1 MKRNTES
8 FGASIRS
15 SSTPSPF
22 TSSSLPAGA
31 AAAGRGGNRAISLS
45 PPPTQNLSD
54 DVSLV
59 FCHSSCLFASL
70 HTCAALDFIPWEKGI
85 AWKGEL
91 LAWAVQ
97 SSRSRE
103 KVLHVPVRLDEKHK
117 ETIEAVDELISKA
130 ADMKMRIKLA
140 LLLSL
145 VGRYLVQRAQLGGDS
160 RSVEKRACTGETAGV
175 NQDGVQPTETTEDR
189 PHVGETGGL
198 WSPCQNADG
207 RVLGLLEEQLT
218 SAEVVKGVETVGD
231 RKKRSVGLEDDAA
244 EPDALEEATRAAG
257 AVFQA
262 VVQAYAEAV
271 VVLRRLGEAGSGDEM
286 HSALE
291 EAPKVAD
298 EHKRQGEGELD
309 AGMQLMLEGCD
320 GKDDGSG
327 IGGRVVVGGVVLEES
342 NMTKREI
349 MTRDAFALKPWPEG
363 VSWASSTGGWFA
375 VARLPSG
382 SCVARTFRPSTK
394 GGVKEAFRLARDFLR
409 SIRDDSDCVQ
419 DDILAANRHKPAVSR
434 KRTDLSEK
442 KGGVGSGCCPSAGN
456 KKKNM
461 HLSSGDGFQKLTDV
475 LQRRVT
481 PTSSVPQADTLLA
494 EDGEGLA
501 AAHACCRGEAVTPDG
516 TSGGPTSGSNS
527 CQRVGI
533 YSTPKSANKDD
544 LELESLAAD
553 QSEELQQ
560 SENQLKKSAK
570 VVQEKMTSAEIVK
583 ECSSMGTDLACLV
596 LPPTSQNRTSA
607 DEEEELILSQQREAV
622 RRCLLDLR
630 GLTTVLFLPDI
641 GEEKAATV
649 DAHLA
654 LLSSSLD
661 FQSVL
666 VYVRLFELAL
676 HEGQLPSQM
685 SAEAQTV
692 YFGALKSLA
701 ESHKIQTSR
710 MARESR

>member
-8 FGASIRS
+8 FGASIQS
-15 SSTPSPF
+15 SSTPSPSPF

-45 PPPTQNLSD
+45 PPPTQNLSHD
-54 DVSLV
+54 LSLG

-85 AWKGEL
+85 AWKEEL

-117 ETIEAVDELISKA
+117 KNIEAVDELLSKP

-175 NQDGVQPTETTEDR
+175 NQDGVQPIETTEDR
-189 PHVGETGGL
+189 PHVGDTGGL

-218 SAEVVKGVETVGD
+218 SAEFVKGVETAGD
-231 RKKRSVGLEDDAA
+231 RKKRLLSLEDDAA
-244 EPDALEEATRAAG
+244 EPHALERATRIARAAG

-286 HSALE
+286 HSALD

-298 EHKRQGEGELD
+298 EHKRQGEGEVD
-309 AGMQLMLEGCD
+309 EVVPLMFEGCD
-320 GKDDGSG
+320 GKDDEPG
-327 IGGRVVVGGVVLEES
+327 IGDRAVGGGVVLKEL

-375 VARLPSG
+375 VARLASG
-382 SCVARTFRPSTK
+382 SRVARTFRPSTK
-394 GGVKEAFRLARDFLR
+394 GGVKEAYRLTRNFLQ

-419 DDILAANRHKPAVSR
+419 DDILAANRYKNEVSQTF
-434 KRTDLSEK
+434 TDLSTKED
-442 KGGVGSGCCPSAGN
+442 GLGSGCCPSAGN
-456 KKKNM
+456 KNNM
-461 HLSSGDGFQKLTDV
+461 HLSSGDGSQKLTDV
-475 LQRRVT
+475 L
-481 PTSSVPQADTLLA
+481 PQVDKRLPV
-494 EDGEGLA
+494 DGEGLA
-501 AAHACCRGEAVTPDG
+501 AAHACCRGEALTPDG

-533 YSTPKSANKDD
+533 DSTPKLANKCVDD
-544 LELESLAAD
+544 LELESLAAE
-553 QSEELQQ
+553 QLKKLQQ
-560 SENQLKKSAK
+560 SEKQLEKSAE
-570 VVQEKMTSAEIVK
+570 VVQNGMTSAEIVK

-596 LPPTSQNRTSA
+596 HTSQEGTSA
-607 DEEEELILSQQREAV
+607 DEENDSTLSQQRAAV

-630 GLTTVLFLPDI
+630 GLTTGLFLPDI
-641 GEEKAATV
+641 
-649 DAHLA
+649 
-654 LLSSSLD
+654 
-661 FQSVL
+661 
-666 VYVRLFELAL
+666 
-676 HEGQLPSQM
+676 
-685 SAEAQTV
+685 
-692 YFGALKSLA
+692 
-701 ESHKIQTSR
+701 
-710 MARESR
+710 